1 MPTGEAIG
9 PSGVLLHTP
18 GLVFP
23 FVTFSKNLAAL
34 PGISP
39 RCREVI
45 IILVS
50 TLMETPVEVHLHK
63 IQASTLGF
71 TPDELNTI
79 ERAECPASLKE
90 DEKVCFEVAKEM
102 TLKIGTL
109 KLELWDK
116 AVEVL
121 SKPGAAALV
130 QNIAFY
136 KYVSTF
142 MNGFAGELP
151 PKTLQGWNR

>member
-18 GLVFP
+18 GLTLP
-23 FVTFSKNLAAL
+23 FVMFSKNLAAL
-34 PGISP
+34 PGLSP

-71 TPDELNTI
+71 SPEELNTI
-79 ERAECPASLKE
+79 GKVKCPVSLGE
-90 DEKVCFEVAKEM
+90 DEKVCFEVAREM

-109 KLELWDK
+109 EQELWDK
-116 AVEVL
+116 AVRIL
-121 SKPGAAALV
+121 SKQGAAAMV

-142 MNGFAGELP
+142 MNGFAGEMP
-151 PKTLQGWNR
+151 PKTLHGWNR